1 MRNLPKRIFGV
12 SLAVLMTAAA
22 VSGCS
27 APEPAQPTLTAP
39 GSVPVTLPQEPTI
52 PMNREEPMIPVTRPV
67 EGNADQVAQI
77 RLYNVRS
84 GWMNAFDTDQGAF
97 LIADSV
103 QSLLDGLSSR
113 GIDTSNLDL
122 STFDAAFFA
131 DNRLVV
137 IPRSTGSGSVRFSAR
152 IEKTSD
158 GVKITP
164 VGTMPEVGT
173 ADMADWLVLVS
184 LSKAEF
190 SGTVTVENAGNV
202 IGTTQR
208 YAIHRY

>member
-1 MRNLPKRIFGV
+1 
-12 SLAVLMTAAA
+12 
-22 VSGCS
+22 
-27 APEPAQPTLTAP
+27 
-39 GSVPVTLPQEPTI
+39 
-52 PMNREEPMIPVTRPV
+52 MIPVTRPV